1 VCSLRQLYASL
12 ALLPGTTFT
21 APGRIASAREEHG
34 AILKAIEDR
43 DAVQAEGAARRHIEN
58 AGRIRM
64 QMMFDRSRER

>member
-1 VCSLRQLYASL
+1 L

-64 QMMFDRSRER
+64 QMMFDRSPER